1 VIIQKRLERG
11 AFLLGRRIVA
21 KALKQGRSYRKDGSV
36 EREKQHSPPY
46 YVTCEPK
53 RERSAIIELRPGE
66 VDGRT
71 HHSWDARKICIGYGG

>member
-1 VIIQKRLERG
+1 
-11 AFLLGRRIVA
+11 LGRRIAA

-46 YVTCEPK
+46 YVTCGPK

-71 HHSWDARKICIGYGG
+71 HHSWDARKIYIGYGG